1 MSERLATI
9 YRAWPE
15 IARRRS
21 RRGALTSVF
30 VLLSI
35 GLIEPLACI
44 IHCEIIELLV
54 TPTASAAGV
63 HHNHAHYTTAAK
75 PTGGTLAAESQPDVM
90 LLLLGVLLQHS
101 RCSVAAVRPS
111 PPQLA
116 SKPSSP

>member
-75 PTGGTLAAESQPDVM
+75 PNWWHTRRAVTARRDAATAGRAAAAFA
-90 LLLLGVLLQHS
+90 LLGRRSAPVT
-101 RCSVAAVRPS
+101 AATR
-111 PPQLA
+111 QQA
-116 SKPSSP
+116 